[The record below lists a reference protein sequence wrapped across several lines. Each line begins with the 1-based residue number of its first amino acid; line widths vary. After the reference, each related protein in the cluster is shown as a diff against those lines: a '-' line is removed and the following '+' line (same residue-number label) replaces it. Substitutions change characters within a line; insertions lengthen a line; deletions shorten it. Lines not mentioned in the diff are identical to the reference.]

1 MEPHIFNQNEYFVS
15 AGLKRTFRTQFE
27 CVLHSVCIRN
37 FVFLDVENT
46 EYEHVFYFH

>member
-1 MEPHIFNQNEYFVS
+1 MKPHIFNQNEYFVT

-27 CVLHSVCIRN
+27 CVFTVCLYKK

-46 EYEHVFYFH
+46 EYTHVFYFH